1 MNLITVSTG
10 SDQGNCYLLESNGRY
25 VALDCGARWKDVLV
39 ACGFAV
45 YAIQVAFLSHVHKD
59 HSSHA
64 KDFIRNGI
72 PLFTNKETASKLGF
86 VHSGVAPEPNT
97 KNFLYNDNWFI
108 PFEVPHTDNDGDTPC
123 QNYAYIIQF
132 NGERILY
139 ITDWMYC
146 PFNLAKFNI
155 NHFIIAI
162 NYSDEI
168 SEHHV
173 LNGHSSLDTSVKFL
187 KSSMTDACRSISIC
201 HVSERH
207 ADPDLILETINELA
221 NGKEYL
227 ESMKRKNEI
236 DDCLNGT
243 IVSENELDKLIN
255 ELFEV
260 EKKIEATQKVNVN
273 ICHKGEVISL

>member
-1 MNLITVSTG
+1 MKLITVSTG

-25 VALDCGARWKDVLV
+25 VALDCGAKWKDVLV

-45 YAIQVAFLSHVHKD
+45 YGIKAAFLSHRHKD
-59 HSSHA
+59 HSAHA
-64 KDFIRNGI
+64 RDFIKSGI
-72 PLFTNKETASKLGF
+72 PVYTNAESAKKLNGSSICRANKKE
-86 VHSGVAPEPNT
+86 VYWN
-97 KNFLYNDNWFI
+97 NDWFI

-139 ITDWMYC
+139 LTDWMYC

-173 LNGHSSLDTSVKFL
+173 LNGHSSLGTAVKFL